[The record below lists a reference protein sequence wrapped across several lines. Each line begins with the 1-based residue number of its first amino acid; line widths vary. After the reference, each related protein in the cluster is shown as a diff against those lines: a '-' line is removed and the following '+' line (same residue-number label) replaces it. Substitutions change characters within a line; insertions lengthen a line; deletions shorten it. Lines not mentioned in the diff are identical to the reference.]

1 MSEEGTTVI
10 STSLMKKLLLGNQP
24 DQKVSNEALEAAS
37 FLLRQFIVEARN
49 RASVEAEFD
58 TTDNDDLSISSR
70 KKRIAIPSLS
80 DSQSDKEQE
89 ENVKRIKSR
98 HILNISP
105 ELLMDFA

>member
-49 RASVEAEFD
+49 RASVEVGERNLF
-58 TTDNDDLSISSR
+58 LS
-70 KKRIAIPSLS
+70 K
-80 DSQSDKEQE
+80 
-89 ENVKRIKSR
+89 
-98 HILNISP
+98 
-105 ELLMDFA
+105 